1 MYLRLHTLICLVC
14 VSLCLPYTT
23 QAETPPISKKTL
35 NMGVYAFQDKDAQQS
50 HYNQLTDALNQRLTD
65 YQLHIS
71 VMDDDQLLQAL
82 EAHQL
87 DLLFT
92 NPVIYQRLRKEYA
105 LISPIATVKMRFGNH
120 SLSSLGGVIFQ
131 RADQPTIETLEQ
143 LIHKRIAIPGH
154 GNAGAYALPVYELHK
169 HKVRPE
175 EIEWITLNHNDAV
188 VSQVMAGKADAGFVR
203 TGILENWIAQGKLSP
218 DDIRVIHNNPL
229 TAYPLRLSTE
239 LIPEWPVYAMAHVPE
254 KAIKALTSALFSVEA
269 HWPGANALHI
279 DSFSPAADYVALE
292 HILYELRLPP
302 FDMIP
307 QLRWSEVWHNYQP
320 TLLTAAF
327 AFMSVLSLLFW
338 VSYLYRQQARHS
350 QQLKQASLI
359 FDASVEGIVV
369 TDANRRIVN
378 VNRAFETISGYT
390 KADVIGLDPRFLQ
403 SGKQP
408 ESFYVSMWKQLN
420 QTGFWRGE
428 VLNRRKNGAL
438 YPELLTIYAI
448 SDDNKAVQN
457 YVAIFSDISQQ
468 KAQQAKLERL
478 LHYDV
483 LTGLPNRALL
493 NDRVKQALIQAKE
506 HQHYLAIV
514 FIDLDGFKAVNDL
527 HGHDMGD
534 ALLTELGNRFLS
546 IMPVQGT
553 IARIGGDEF
562 IAVMSQLPSRESAY
576 PLLDQLL
583 DACRRPFVINQQ
595 ELNISASIGVDFYTP
610 NDYDRDISEVNLI
623 KQADVAMYIAK
634 QQGKNQIWF
643 FDQTHRTI
651 EPGIQPHGA

>member
-1 MYLRLHTLICLVC
+1 MNLRLYTLFCLFC
-14 VSLCLPYTT
+14 ASLWLPHATL
-23 QAETPPISKKTL
+23 AEASPVSKKTL
-35 NMGVYAFQDKDAQQS
+35 NMGVYVFQDKEQQQH
-50 HYNQLTDALNQRLTD
+50 HYNQLAYALNQRLTD

-71 VMDDDQLLQAL
+71 VMDDVQLLEAL
-82 EAHQL
+82 DAHQL

-105 LISPIATVKMRFGNH
+105 LISPITTVKMRFGNH

-131 RADQPTIETLEQ
+131 RADQPSIETLQQ
-143 LIHKRIAIPGH
+143 LVHKRIAIPGNT
-154 GNAGAYALPVYELHK
+154 NAGAYALPLYELHK
-169 HKVRPE
+169 HQVRPE
-175 EIEWITLNHNDAV
+175 EIEWITVNHNDAV
-188 VSQVMAGKADAGFVR
+188 VSQVISGEADAGFVR

-218 DDIRVIHNNPL
+218 ADIRVIHNNPL
-229 TAYPLRLSTE
+229 KAYPLRLSTE
-239 LIPEWPVYAMAHVPE
+239 LIPEWPIYALAHLPE
-254 KAIKALTSALFSVEA
+254 AAVKALTSALFSVDRSWPEA
-269 HWPGANALHI
+269 AALNI

-292 HILYELRLPP
+292 RILYELRLPP

-327 AFMSVLSLLFW
+327 AFIVVLSSLLW
-338 VSYLYRQQARHS
+338 VSFLYRQQARHS
-350 QQLKQASLI
+350 QALKQAALI

-369 TDANRRIVN
+369 TDARRRIVN
-378 VNRAFETISGYT
+378 VNRAFETISGYA
-390 KADVIGLDPRFLQ
+390 KSDVVGLDPRFLQ

-420 QTGFWRGE
+420 HTGFWRGE

-448 SDDNKAVQN
+448 SNDKKEVQN

-493 NDRVKQALIQAKE
+493 NDRVKQALIQSRE

-514 FIDLDGFKAVNDL
+514 FIDLDGFKAINDTY
-527 HGHDMGD
+527 GHDVGD

-562 IAVMSQLPSRESAY
+562 IAVMSQLTSREAAY

-583 DACRRPFVINQQ
+583 DACRRPFIINQQ

-643 FDQTHRTI
+643 FDQTHRAI
-651 EPGIQPHGA
+651 ESGIAQHGT